1 MKCRYCGH
9 EVRISGMM
17 LISSFGHMCKTS
29 PTEKHVIISDGMR
42 CVYCGRETRTSGSM
56 LITNHGQRCV
66 LSPTGKHQ
74 LQ

>member
-17 LISSFGHMCKTS
+17 LISSFGQMCKTS
-29 PTEKHVIISDGMR
+29 PTEKHVIISDGIR

-56 LITNHGQRCV
+56 E
-66 LSPTGKHQ
+66 
-74 LQ
+74 

>member
-1 MKCRYCGH
+1 MKCRYCGY

-17 LISSFGHMCKTS
+17 LISSLGQMCRAS
-29 PTEKHVIISDGMR
+29 PTGKHVIIFDGIR

-56 LITNHGQRCV
+56 LITNHGQRCA